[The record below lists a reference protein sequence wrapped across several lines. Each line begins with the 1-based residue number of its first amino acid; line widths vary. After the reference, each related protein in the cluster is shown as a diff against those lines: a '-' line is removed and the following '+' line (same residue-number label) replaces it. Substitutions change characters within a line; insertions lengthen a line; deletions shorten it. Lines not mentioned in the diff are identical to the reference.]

1 MKKFKIIA
9 EDMLKAALDAV
20 NPTNLILKQCRL
32 EHPMFR
38 IRDLQLDLSQFTN
51 IYVLGAGKASAHMA
65 QALEQLMGSHISE
78 GLVITKYG
86 HRVPTQKIRILEA
99 GHPVPDENTLSATEE
114 LLKIAEKST
123 GNDLIIFLLSGG
135 GSALLEHLPPSIS
148 LGDLQLL
155 NQLLLASGANIE
167 EINAVRKHI
176 SLVKGGQ
183 LARLI
188 APAKLV
194 SLIISDVVGNP
205 LSSIA
210 SGPTTADETT
220 FQDAWQVIEK
230 YQLVE
235 QLPESIKN
243 HLKRGLAGQIPET
256 PKTNEPMFK
265 NVQNIILGSN
275 LLALQE
281 SQKVAI
287 KAGLHTVILT
297 DRLQGEVSEIS
308 KLMAAIFES
317 AMELQNLVQNPG
329 CLLLGGEPTV
339 KLKGDGLGGR
349 NQELVL
355 HMLKHLKKIKQPFY
369 FASIGTDG
377 TDGPTD
383 AAGAWVD
390 EQTWK
395 LVTGKKLDTQSYL
408 DHNDSYHFFEKIGQ
422 LIKTGPT
429 GTNVMDII
437 IFIFDNTHF

>member
-1 MKKFKIIA
+1 IA
-9 EDMLKAALDAV
+9 ENMLRAALDAV

-32 EHPMFR
+32 EHQMFR
-38 IRDLQLDLSQFTN
+38 IQDLRLDLSQFSN

-65 QALEQLMGSHISE
+65 QALEQLMGPHISE
-78 GLVITKYG
+78 GLIITKYG
-86 HRVPTQKIRILEA
+86 HRVPTKKIRVLEA
-99 GHPVPDENTLSATEE
+99 GHPVPDKNSLNATGE

-123 GNDLIIFLLSGG
+123 ANDLIIFLLSGG

-148 LGDLQLL
+148 LGDLQQL

-243 HLKRGLAGQIPET
+243 HLKRGLAEQISET

-275 LLALQE
+275 LLALQKT
-281 SQKVAI
+281 QKVAI

-355 HMLKHLKKIKQPFY
+355 HMLKHLKKIEHPFY

-383 AAGAWVD
+383 AAGAWID

-395 LVTGKKLDTQSYL
+395 QVAEKKLDVQAYL
-408 DHNDSYHFFEKIGQ
+408 EHNDSYHFFEKIGR

-429 GTNVMDII
+429 GTNVMDIM
-437 IFIFDNTHF
+437 IFIFDNTPF